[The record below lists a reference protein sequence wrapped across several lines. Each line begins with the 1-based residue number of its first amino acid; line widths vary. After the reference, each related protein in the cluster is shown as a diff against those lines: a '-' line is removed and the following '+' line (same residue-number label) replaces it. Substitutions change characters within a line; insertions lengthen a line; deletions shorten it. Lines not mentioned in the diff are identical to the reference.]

1 MYIAYTALSLY
12 FCASKS
18 LKKMQLTTES
28 LAHYPYISYVD
39 YKSEAFELRSID
51 SANLVW
57 NSKYSLK
64 CKINT
69 HEMVI
74 PSNSIIL
81 LDKGNS
87 FSCESNDMAQIK
99 VLRFNTEVFSSS
111 IIFICGFINT
121 HVKKE
126 SKTPIIL
133 FYKNEQTPIVED
145 IFLNIAE
152 ILKEDFTIDIVQLKA
167 EVCDLLQEA
176 LQEKF
181 EHDANYINRFGEI
194 LNSQFNILHNVSD
207 YALQLK
213 MEPKNLLRNFQKQGL
228 KNPSDIIKEKL
239 LLEIKRMIIYTNKSM
254 RDICFEI
261 GFYDPAYFSRF
272 FKKHVGVTAQNY
284 RKQYSYNFIVDS
296 SNGK

>member
-18 LKKMQLTTES
+18 LKKMQLTTGS

-194 LNSQFNILHNVSD
+194 LNSQFNILHNVS
-207 YALQLK
+207 
-213 MEPKNLLRNFQKQGL
+213 GL